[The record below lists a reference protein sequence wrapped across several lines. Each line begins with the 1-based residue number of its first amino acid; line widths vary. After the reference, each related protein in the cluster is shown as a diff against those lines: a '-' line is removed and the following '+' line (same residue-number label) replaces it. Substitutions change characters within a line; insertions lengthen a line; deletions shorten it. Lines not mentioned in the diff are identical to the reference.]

1 MSVKFWP
8 MDQDRPLIS
17 LQDVRTTAELAR
29 LLVSDAELEQLRGEL
44 SAVLAYAAELGEVDV
59 TGVPPM
65 THAGA
70 LTCPLRADVV
80 GPHDPLAGAL
90 RNAPAT
96 EGSFFSVPAILP
108 AAGGAATTSDSPD
121 DEGGPGVAMLHAGAD
136 AATRDSSDDEVGR

>member
-1 MSVKFWP
+1 
-8 MDQDRPLIS
+8 MDQDRALIS
-17 LQDVRTTAELAR
+17 LQEVRATAELAR

-44 SAVLAYAAELGEVDV
+44 AAVLAYAAALGEIDV

-96 EGSFFSVPAILP
+96 EGTFFSVPAILP
-108 AAGGAATTSDSPD
+108 AAGGAATTSDSPFDEGESGVAILHAAKAEAATSDSPD
-121 DEGGPGVAMLHAGAD
+121 DEAG
-136 AATRDSSDDEVGR
+136 R